1 MDTMTPTRPVS
12 QQQQLR
18 HVSLTAGLAAPAQAR
33 TEVRAAICA
42 WDLPVDQSVAALLI
56 SELVTNAVMHGHG
69 PIELLALLDESRLTV
84 DISDRGEGFE
94 RPRHERDPD
103 AIGGYGLNIVD
114 ALASRWG
121 IHEGSSHVWF
131 EIELDQMSSAPG
143 HSCAGRISPA
153 SHAAGRR
160 S

>member
-1 MDTMTPTRPVS
+1 MDTMTPIRPVS

-56 SELVTNAVMHGHG
+56 SELVTNAIRHATG
-69 PIELLALLDESRLTV
+69 PTIVLDLSRACDRLRV
-84 DISDRGEGFE
+84 DVHDTS
-94 RPRHERDPD
+94 
-103 AIGGYGLNIVD
+103 D
-114 ALASRWG
+114 ALPIPMEVPTDG
-121 IHEGSSHVWF
+121 E
-131 EIELDQMSSAPG
+131 
-143 HSCAGRISPA
+143 AGRGLMLVASLSDEWGFYRTPA
-153 SHAAGRR
+153 GKAVYFTLDFPADR

>member
-1 MDTMTPTRPVS
+1 MDTMTTIRPVS

-56 SELVTNAVMHGHG
+56 SELVTNA
-69 PIELLALLDESRLTV
+69 I
-84 DISDRGEGFE
+84 
-94 RPRHERDPD
+94 RHETGPT
-103 AIGGYGLNIVD
+103 IVLDLSRACGRLRVDVHDTSD
-114 ALASRWG
+114 ALPMPREVPADG
-121 IHEGSSHVWF
+121 E
-131 EIELDQMSSAPG
+131 
-143 HSCAGRISPA
+143 AGRGLMLVASLSDEWGFYRTPA
-153 SHAAGRR
+153 GKAVYFTLDFPADR